1 MQMTDAPLWLG
12 SAGLAIMTILMS
24 RDFKGSIICGILFVT
39 IIAWIPGHAA
49 SYLGKTSNL
58 PGELSVYSVSM
69 CPSLLDFAM
78 DLSNNHALT
87 CLP

>member
-1 MQMTDAPLWLG
+1 MTDAPLWLG
-12 SAGLAIMTILMS
+12 IAGLAIMTILMS
-24 RDFKGSIICGILFVT
+24 RNFKGAIICGILFVT

-58 PGELSVYSVSM
+58 PGELSFYSVNT

-78 DLSNNHALT
+78 DLRNDYALT